1 MVAYLDGLDAATP
14 PLRRER
20 RALAALG
27 PKMLELAR
35 DRTAGVHPYLVTPE
49 HTAIAREAVGPDA
62 LVAPEQAL
70 VLETDPTA
78 ARQLARQHLSG
89 YLRLPNCANNWR
101 RLGFTD
107 DDIDGG
113 GSDRLVDALVAWG
126 DDEALAARVQAHRE
140 AGADH
145 VCVQVI
151 GPDPRALTI
160 DGWRR
165 VAPALV

>member
-1 MVAYLDGLDAATP
+1 
-14 PLRRER
+14 
-20 RALAALG
+20 
-27 PKMLELAR
+27 
-35 DRTAGVHPYLVTPE
+35 VHPYLVTPE

-78 ARQLARQHLSG
+78 ARELARQHLSG
-89 YLRLPNCANNWR
+89 YLRLPNYANNWR

-107 DDIDGG
+107 DDIGGG

-126 DDEALAARVQAHRE
+126 DDEALAARVRAHRE

-151 GPDPRALTI
+151 GPDPRALAT